1 MRGTAQP
8 GEIPL
13 LMRDAWH
20 LDAHRGPMPALLEP
34 PELVS
39 AIFKIPVRE
48 LTVGD
53 EISTA
58 FGKFY
63 VDDVCCTPD
72 HRSVVLYTRA
82 PGLVSRFGIAVREF
96 ASGSCEALLL
106 NSVHPDSWLG
116 RVYFRAIELGHH
128 LVMEIALR
136 RLSRAARRKGGG
148 DPTR

>member
-8 GEIPL
+8 DEIPEP
-13 LMRDAWH
+13 MRDAWH

-48 LTVGD
+48 LAVGD

-63 VDDVCCTPD
+63 VDDLSSTPN
-72 HRSVVLYTRA
+72 HRSLLLHTWA
-82 PGLVSRFGIAVREF
+82 PGLVSRFGIAVRES
-96 ASGSCEALLL
+96 ARGSCEALLL
-106 NSVHPDSWLG
+106 NSVHPNSWLG
-116 RVYFRAIELGHH
+116 RAYFRIIEVGHH
-128 LVMEIALR
+128 VVMEVALR
-136 RLSRAARRKGGG
+136 RLARAARHEGSA
-148 DPTR
+148 T

>member
-8 GEIPL
+8 GEIPE

-34 PELVS
+34 AELVS

-48 LTVGD
+48 LAVDD

-63 VDDVCCTPD
+63 VDDLSSTPNR
-72 HRSVVLYTRA
+72 RSILLRTSA
-82 PGLVSRFGIAVREF
+82 PGLVSYFGIAVHDSGR
-96 ASGSCEALLL
+96 GSCEALLL
-106 NSVHPDSWLG
+106 NSVHPNSWLG
-116 RVYFRAIELGHH
+116 RAYFRVIEVGHH
-128 LVMEIALR
+128 LVMEVALR
-136 RLSRAARRKGGG
+136 RLARAARCEG
-148 DPTR
+148 PAA